1 MSDIFFAFFSKD
13 SYTEDNKNVRTYIKG
28 HINRYKEYERKIRK

>member
-1 MSDIFFAFFSKD
+1 MSDIFFAFAVK
-13 SYTEDNKNVRTYIKG
+13 TVILKTIMNVRTYIKG

>member
-1 MSDIFFAFFSKD
+1 MSDIFFVFFIKD

-28 HINRYKEYERKIRK
+28 YINRYKEYERKIKK